1 MKPPALIPIA
11 FLALA
16 TFTQA
21 ADPAWWTTRGVKTG
35 SAAGNLAPATVG
47 QAKHM
52 AAMALAELE
61 TRIPAPAF
69 TALEADVNA
78 VADLSV
84 PNPLPADWDERH
96 RAPLLT
102 GQLKALAK
110 PFYDQL
116 RALDSNWMDHQML
129 LLELAQI
136 EPGTFPL
143 ETSPYPWSES
153 TADDANKATATI
165 GQLKAVFSLD
175 FSLWGSTVTD
185 DTDGDG
191 IPDDLENITGTSPTL
206 TDSDGD
212 GVPDNLDAFPLDAT
226 RSAFGNPDPS
236 DQTPPL
242 VSLSAPANAIQ
253 TSGP

>member
-1 MKPPALIPIA
+1 MKPPTLIPIA

-16 TFTQA
+16 TFAQA

-110 PFYDQL
+110 PFYDSLGTLQSDWL
-116 RALDSNWMDHQML
+116 FMEMGMKGL
-129 LLELAQI
+129 LVS
-136 EPGTFPL
+136 EPGGGAFA
-143 ETSPYPWSES
+143 ESPYPWTES
-153 TADDANKATATI
+153 VADDANMGPASL
-165 GQLKAVFSLD
+165 GQLKAVFSLG
-175 FSLWGSTVTD
+175 FETIGSGFTAD
-185 DTDGDG
+185 A
-191 IPDDLENITGTSPTL
+191 
-206 TDSDGD
+206 DSDGM
-212 GVPDNLDAFPLDAT
+212 PDWWENLYGLDP
-226 RSAFGNPDPS
+226 NDPS
-236 DQTPPL
+236 DASTDLVGDGVSNLDKYITGRNPL
-242 VSLSAPANAIQ
+242 VPALNDVSGSLALRVLTPLE
-253 TSGP
+253 